1 MPFTLTPG
9 ALFISKVFLHGC
21 IYVAGFSLLAGY
33 ILPSLSKGSLAVL
46 SLICA
51 VAGLVARR
59 YVARYRD
66 ERTARSL
73 GARLA
78 PRIRGKLPLNFDVLL
93 ALDRAVESGYPCDA
107 FQDYADEYGAIYDL
121 DFGGFSLPTTVS
133 PKHIQA
139 ILATQFDKFEKGPTF
154 RTVMKPVLGSGIFN
168 ADGDMWRFHRTLSR
182 PFFSRDRV
190 THFDIFD
197 RHALSTIQ
205 KMKDRLRLGAPV
217 DFQDLIQR
225 FTMDTATEFLFGA
238 CVNSLSSSLPYPHDD
253 ASASDADTFSDA
265 FLKTMLVLAQRERT
279 MFLWP
284 LLEIK
289 KNLLNEHLDK
299 VNAYIYPIIDAAM
312 QRNKQVDA
320 ENMNGDEDDA
330 GDTLLDH
337 LVRATDG
344 NINILIAGR
353 DTTASTLS
361 FVVYFLATHPEVMA
375 RLRAEVFQVVGP
387 HRQPGI
393 VDVKELK
400 YMKAVINE
408 TLRLFPPV
416 PANVRETVEGAL
428 LPPDVPGEKP
438 IYVPPHTQVVYSVM
452 VMHRRKDLWGP
463 DADEFDPDRF
473 LDERNKKYF
482 VPNPFIFLPFNAGP
496 RICIGQQF
504 AFNEMSFMLVRL
516 MQNFRS
522 FTLNEDASSMPCPP
536 EWGRCSGRKGV
547 EKIFPKVT
555 FTLYIGGGLWIGA
568 QEADDS

>member
-9 ALFISKVFLHGC
+9 ARFISKVIFYGY

-46 SLICA
+46 SLLFA
-51 VAGLVARR
+51 VSGLVGRR
-59 YVARYRD
+59 YVIRYRN
-66 ERTARSL
+66 ERIARSL

-78 PRIRGKLPLNFDVLL
+78 PQVRGKLPFNFDVLRTL
-93 ALDRAVESGYPCDA
+93 HRAAESGYPCEV
-107 FQDYADEYGAIYDL
+107 FQDFADEYGTIYDL
-121 DFGGFSLPTTVS
+121 NLGGFSLPTTIS

-139 ILATQFDKFEKGPTF
+139 LLATQFDKFEKGPTI
-154 RTVMKPVLGSGIFN
+154 RDVMKPVLGSGIFN

-182 PFFSRDRV
+182 PFFSRDRIG
-190 THFDIFD
+190 F
-197 RHALSTIQ
+197 AW
-205 KMKDRLRLGAPV
+205 GPV

-238 CVNSLSSSLPYPHDD
+238 CVNSLSSALPYPHDT
-253 ASASDADTFSDA
+253 ASASAADTFSDA
-265 FLKTMLVLAQRERT
+265 FLKTMLVLAHREKTRL
-279 MFLWP
+279 LWP
-284 LLEIK
+284 LQEIK
-289 KNLLNEHLDK
+289 KNLLHEHMEK

-337 LVRATDG
+337 LVRATDDVSIVREEI
-344 NINILIAGR
+344 INILIAGR
-353 DTTASTLS
+353 DTTAATLS
-361 FVVYFLATHPEVMA
+361 FVVYFLATHPEVMT
-375 RLRAEVFQVVGP
+375 RLRAEVFRVVGP
-387 HRQPGI
+387 HRQPAIG
-393 VDVKELK
+393 DVKELK

-416 PANVRETVEGAL
+416 PANLRETVEGAL

-438 IYVPPHTQVVYSVM
+438 IYVPAHTQVVYSVM

-473 LDERNKKYF
+473 LDERNKKYL

-496 RICIGQQF
+496 RICLGQQF
-504 AFNEMSFMLVRL
+504 AYNEISFMLVRL

-522 FTLNEDASSMPCPP
+522 FTLNEDASSKPCPP
-536 EWGRCSGRKGV
+536 EWGRCSGRKGL

-568 QEADDS
+568 KEAED